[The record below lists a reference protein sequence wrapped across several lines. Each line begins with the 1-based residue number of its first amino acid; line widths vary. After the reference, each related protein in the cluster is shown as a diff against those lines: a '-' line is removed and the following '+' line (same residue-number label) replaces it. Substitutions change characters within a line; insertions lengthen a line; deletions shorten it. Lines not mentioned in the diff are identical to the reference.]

1 MKHKISPVDF
11 SLLCKAGQQRL
22 IVDVRTPAEVAGESL
37 PGSHHIPLQ
46 DLTIDRIQQW
56 LQASGGDQEEPVYL
70 LCASGVRAEKA
81 AALFAETVDNPLWII
96 EGGISALRD
105 TELPLQRGERAVMSL
120 ERQVR
125 ITAGLLVVVGVVLGT
140 WVAPAFYALSAF
152 VGAGLTFAGIT
163 DSCAMAIV
171 LAKMPWNQ
179 RG

>member
-70 LCASGVRAEKA
+70 LCASGVRAEKGTPSA
-81 AALFAETVDNPLWII
+81 R
-96 EGGISALRD
+96 ISSSKSDR
-105 TELPLQRGERAVMSL
+105 TC
-120 ERQVR
+120 
-125 ITAGLLVVVGVVLGT
+125 IFLL
-140 WVAPAFYALSAF
+140 ASPA
-152 VGAGLTFAGIT
+152 
-163 DSCAMAIV
+163 AIV
-171 LAKMPWNQ
+171 SVSQ
-179 RG
+179 RRATLPQAIASRSL